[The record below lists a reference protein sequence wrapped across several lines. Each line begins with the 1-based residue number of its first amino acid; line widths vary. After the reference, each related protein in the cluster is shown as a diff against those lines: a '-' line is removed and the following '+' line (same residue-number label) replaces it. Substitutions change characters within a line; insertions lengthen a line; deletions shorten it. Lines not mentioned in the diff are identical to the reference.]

1 VSRVKRDR
9 SRRHLEQGSA
19 APPPVVHSITDA
31 VRAHS
36 DDMDLRIKR
45 YLISMGIRTVCVI
58 LVLIVHGPSRW
69 VFAALAIVLPY
80 IAVVMANVAGSRR
93 GSAPQPVASTRL
105 PIASDAE
112 KSTGVQAS
120 SEQSGTQSHEWTA

>member
-1 VSRVKRDR
+1 VSGVKKGR
-9 SRRHLEQGSA
+9 SRRNPGPGSA
-19 APPPVVHSITDA
+19 SPAPVVHSITDA
-31 VRAHS
+31 VRSHS

-45 YLISMGIRTVCVI
+45 YLISMGIRTICVI

-120 SEQSGTQSHEWTA
+120 SEQANPQSH